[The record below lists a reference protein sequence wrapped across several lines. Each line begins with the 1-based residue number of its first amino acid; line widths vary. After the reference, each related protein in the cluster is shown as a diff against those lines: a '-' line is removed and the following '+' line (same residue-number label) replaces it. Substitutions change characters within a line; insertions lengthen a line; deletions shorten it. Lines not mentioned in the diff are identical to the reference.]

1 MIGKILYS
9 QTVCVTTPFSARA
22 LEQGVALEQC
32 TYGPQY
38 PLQDIKG
45 SERKGRKKC
54 NLISK
59 KSIVNQVPSTSA
71 ILTPQENSTASLLT
85 ERKRFFNF

>member
-9 QTVCVTTPFSARA
+9 QTVRVTTPFSARA
-22 LEQGVALEQC
+22 LEQGVSAKR

-54 NLISK
+54 DLISK